1 MRRPC
6 AGCPGFPA
14 QIRLPQSDRCKFL
27 ASRKERGQIRGVRGS
42 PLIRFILLALAL
54 AAAGAGLA
62 RVTATRKSASPPPVA
77 ATGTPALPRKSVPFR
92 LLLSAPAA
100 VVEIDT
106 GKLIRPPADSATIS
120 GTLELD
126 PKNPRV
132 GLVVR
137 WKNAAASGE
146 HRFAKLTLEAPG
158 QDTFTHVF
166 DASGDIDD
174 FLELPFPAA
183 E

>member
-1 MRRPC
+1 MKAPHLALAPTLVIICKSLAIR
-6 AGCPGFPA
+6 
-14 QIRLPQSDRCKFL
+14 RLPDHL
-27 ASRKERGQIRGVRGS
+27 RGVRGS

-54 AAAGAGLA
+54 AATGAGLA
-62 RVTATRKSASPPPVA
+62 RVTATRKPVSPPPVA
-77 ATGTPALPRKSVPFR
+77 TAGTPALPGKSVPFR
-92 LLLSAPAA
+92 LLLSDPAA
-100 VVEIDT
+100 LVEIDT

-137 WKNAAASGE
+137 WKNAAAPGE

-158 QDTFTHVF
+158 QDTFTHAF
-166 DASGDIDD
+166 DANGDIDD

-183 E
+183 Q

>member
-1 MRRPC
+1 LPD
-6 AGCPGFPA
+6 
-14 QIRLPQSDRCKFL
+14 QIL
-27 ASRKERGQIRGVRGS
+27 GVRGS
-42 PLIRFILLALAL
+42 PLVRFIILAIAL
-54 AAAGAGLA
+54 AATGAGLV
-62 RVTATRKSASPPPVA
+62 RVTATRESVRPPPAA
-77 ATGTPALPRKSVPFR
+77 ATGAPAPQGKQVPFR
-92 LLLSAPAA
+92 LLLSDPAA

-137 WKNAAASGE
+137 WKNAAAPGE

-166 DASGDIDD
+166 DAGGDIDD

>member
-1 MRRPC
+1 M
-6 AGCPGFPA
+6 
-14 QIRLPQSDRCKFL
+14 
-27 ASRKERGQIRGVRGS
+27 
-42 PLIRFILLALAL
+42 
-54 AAAGAGLA
+54 
-62 RVTATRKSASPPPVA
+62 
-77 ATGTPALPRKSVPFR
+77 PFR
-92 LLLSAPAA
+92 LLLSDPAA

-106 GKLIRPPADSATIS
+106 GKLIRPPADSATLS

-132 GLVVR
+132 GLLVR
-137 WKNAAASGE
+137 WKNAAAPGE

-158 QDTFTHVF
+158 QATFTHVF

-183 E
+183 P

>member
-1 MRRPC
+1 M
-6 AGCPGFPA
+6 
-14 QIRLPQSDRCKFL
+14 
-27 ASRKERGQIRGVRGS
+27 RGS

-54 AAAGAGLA
+54 AAAGAGLM
-62 RVTATRKSASPPPVA
+62 RVTATRKSVTPPPVA
-77 ATGTPALPRKSVPFR
+77 ATGTPALPGKPVPFR

-126 PKNPRV
+126 PRNPRV

-137 WKNAAASGE
+137 WKNAAAPGE

-158 QDTFTHVF
+158 QATFTHVF
-166 DASGDIDD
+166 DAGGDIDD

>member
-6 AGCPGFPA
+6 ADDPGFPA
-14 QIRLPQSDRCKFL
+14 QIRLPQSNRCKFL
-27 ASRKERGQIRGVRGS
+27 ASRKKRGQIRGVRGS

-54 AAAGAGLA
+54 AATGAGLA
-62 RVTATRKSASPPPVA
+62 RVTATRKSVSPPPAA
-77 ATGTPALPRKSVPFR
+77 ATGRPVLPGNKVPFR
-92 LLLSAPAA
+92 LLLSDPAA
-100 VVEIDT
+100 AVEIDT
-106 GKLIRPPADSATIS
+106 GKLIRPPTDSATVS

-126 PKNPRV
+126 PKNPRI
-132 GLVVR
+132 GLIVR
-137 WKNAAASGE
+137 WKNATVPGE

-158 QDTFTHVF
+158 QATFTHVF

>member
-54 AAAGAGLA
+54 AVTGAGLA
-62 RVTATRKSASPPPVA
+62 RVTATRKSIAPPPAVV
-77 ATGTPALPRKSVPFR
+77 TDTPALPGMPVPFR
-92 LLLSAPAA
+92 LLLSDPAA

-137 WKNAAASGE
+137 WKNAAAPGE
-146 HRFAKLTLEAPG
+146 HRFVKLTLEAPG

-166 DASGDIDD
+166 DAGGDIDD